1 MITAR
6 RLLLVV
12 LVCLS
17 ATPLHVLG
25 DTKPGAQPLELQQQ
39 VSLPFRFVAFGDSRF
54 TDSQNRA
61 AANATIRQA
70 IVRAIAE
77 TNPAFISIGGDIV
90 YRGDEA
96 GDWEDWDSETSSWRT
111 KNIPVYPALGN
122 HDLHGDH
129 QSALSNYF
137 QRFPDLKQNRFYS
150 VRVANCLMLVLDS
163 SLPEATGLQGEW
175 VKEKLDTISSDVAFV
190 IVVLH
195 HPPYTSS
202 SDQSGGHSARP
213 MEQTLATMLESKQA
227 CSRARFVVF
236 SGHVHNYERHE
247 HGGVIYFV
255 TGGGGA
261 HPYLVERKPSDPF
274 QSTTDNYHYLLA
286 EVWKDK
292 MKVTMN
298 RISFTNGK
306 PNWTQPDSVT
316 ISLNPAAVETLSPE
330 RSSALR

>member
-1 MITAR
+1 
-6 RLLLVV
+6 LLVV
-12 LVCLS
+12 LVCVS
-17 ATPLHVLG
+17 ATPLHVLAG
-25 DTKPGAQPLELQQQ
+25 DTKPGAPPLELQQQ
-39 VSLPFRFVAFGDSRF
+39 VSLPFRFVAFGDTRF

-70 IVRAIAE
+70 IVRAISE
-77 TNPAFISIGGDIV
+77 TNPAFISIAGDIV

-111 KNIPVYPALGN
+111 KTIPVYPALGN
-122 HDLHGDH
+122 HDMHGDH
-129 QSALSNYF
+129 QTALSNYF

-163 SLPEATGLQGEW
+163 SLPETTGLQGEW

-202 SDQSGGHSARP
+202 SDQSGGHSARS

-227 CSRARFVVF
+227 RSRARFVVF

-261 HPYLVERKPSDPF
+261 RPYPVARKPSDPF
-274 QSTTDNYHYLLA
+274 QSTSDNYHYLLA

-292 MKVTMN
+292 MKVTMK

-316 ISLNPAAVETLSPE
+316 ISVNPAAAETFSPE
-330 RSSALR
+330 RSTALR